1 MKCVELFF
9 VLNIFLYKG
18 FNSISAKIMY
28 MNKAVFFDIDD
39 TLYDTSGFAKL
50 ARKAAINV
58 MIDAGLP
65 LSSDEAYKLLR
76 EIIKEKGSNYD
87 KHFNILTKQVFG
99 EEKPLLIALGMIT
112 YHNVKF
118 ALLRLFPET
127 MPTLIYLKSQGYH
140 LGVISNGITI
150 KQWEK
155 LIRLGLH
162 HFFDEVIT
170 SEEVGVEKPHEEIF
184 QQALDRMGCKAG
196 NSIMIG
202 NKFTE
207 DILGAI
213 NIGMHAILVNS
224 QLTEE
229 EKRLLEEKN
238 VELEVLPNLQ
248 GIKEIL

>member
-1 MKCVELFF
+1 M
-9 VLNIFLYKG
+9 I
-18 FNSISAKIMY
+18 
-28 MNKAVFFDIDD
+28 KAVFFDLDD

-65 LSSDEAYKLLR
+65 LSSDEAYKMLK

-87 KHFNILTKQVFG
+87 KHFNVLTKRVFG

-127 MPTLIYLKSQGYH
+127 MSTLIYLKSKGYH
-140 LGVISNGITI
+140 LGVISNGVTI

-162 HFFDEVIT
+162 HFFDEVVT
-170 SEEVGVEKPHEEIF
+170 SQEAGVEKPDERIF
-184 QQALDRMGCKAG
+184 QLALDRMGCKAEK
-196 NSIMIG
+196 SVMIG
-202 NKFTE
+202 NKFSD
-207 DILGAI
+207 DISGAI
-213 NIGMHAILVNS
+213 NIGMSTILVNS
-224 QLTEE
+224 NLTEK
-229 EKRLLEEKN
+229 EKEYLKKEDIK
-238 VELEVLPNLQ
+238 VDVVPNI
-248 GIKEIL
+248 GDIRNIL